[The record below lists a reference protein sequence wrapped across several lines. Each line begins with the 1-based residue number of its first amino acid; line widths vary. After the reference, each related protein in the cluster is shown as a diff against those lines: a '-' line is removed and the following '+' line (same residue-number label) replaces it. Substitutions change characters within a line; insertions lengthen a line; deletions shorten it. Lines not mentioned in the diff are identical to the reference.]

1 MIPYVLLKLGVDQAA
16 GAIPFI
22 TTIQDILG
30 LLVYF
35 LLALLLI

>member
-1 MIPYVLLKLGVDQAA
+1 LMKTGVDQAA

-30 LLVYF
+30 LLIYF
-35 LLALLLI
+35 VLALWLL